1 MENDRPRRRTRGH
14 GWLFSGSAA
23 IVLLLSLMSWAAA
36 ATSRPDDIGKIGVYA
51 GAWKSRIVHYRTT
64 YTKAR
69 IENLAVRNDC
79 WRSSSYYVCDQF
91 VNGKS
96 AAFIVYTYNASQRL
110 YHLQVISKD
119 GNPPVSGVLT
129 IEGNTWTFPWQ
140 YEDKGKVVFIRIV
153 NVFPNR
159 DTIDFHEGF
168 SFDKVHWTATAD
180 GVERRAPSH

>member
-1 MENDRPRRRTRGH
+1 MENRRPRRSMRGH
-14 GWLFSGSAA
+14 GLAIAGSTA
-23 IVLLLSLMSWAAA
+23 IVVLLSLMSWAAA
-36 ATSRPDDIGKIGVYA
+36 ATNPPDAIGKIGVYA

-119 GNPPVSGVLT
+119 GNPPVAGVLT
-129 IEGNTWTFPWQ
+129 IQGNTWTFPWQ
-140 YEDKGKVVFIRIV
+140 YQDKGKMVFIRIV

-159 DTIDFHEGF
+159 DTIDFHEAF
-168 SFDKVHWTATAD
+168 SFDQIHWTATAD
-180 GVERRAPSH
+180 GIERRVPSP